1 VISKSPEIFT
11 GSSSAFPESSMFN
24 TFESDLEILLADW
37 QEDGASFSHFTTTL
51 HDDLHIMHDG

>member
-1 VISKSPEIFT
+1 
-11 GSSSAFPESSMFN
+11 MFN